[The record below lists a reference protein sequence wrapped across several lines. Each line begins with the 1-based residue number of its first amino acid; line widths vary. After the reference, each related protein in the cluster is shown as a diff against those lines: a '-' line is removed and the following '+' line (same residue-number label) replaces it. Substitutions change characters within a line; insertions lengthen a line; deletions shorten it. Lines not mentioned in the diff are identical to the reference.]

1 MLIVGAGLLRINER
15 TTKKG
20 QIVSNNISRRDFFN
34 GVAIGTGVGLL
45 APADLWAMK
54 PSGVEFVDAK
64 YPPTLTGMRGSHE
77 GSYEVA
83 HALAW
88 EGRKP
93 SSYDALGEHYDLVV
107 VGAGMSGLAAA
118 YYYRKKMGPGARI
131 LILDNHDDF
140 GGHAKRNEFHH
151 DGRMVLSLGGA
162 QNLDHP
168 SSYSEN
174 AGMLMIDLGID
185 DAAIAAMERNT
196 PDDFLLGFKLH
207 ANSVMSMPSAAADHV
222 NVVGNWYKFMHGRGD
237 YAAAVRGLPI
247 AVDEQEKLITFF
259 GGTKDFLDDL
269 SWSEQ
274 YDYINSVS
282 YNRFLVDKVGL
293 ATQTMAMFDGHLL
306 LLNGVSGWQHTVFE
320 AISAGAPGLRA
331 MGWLTNFVDSL
342 AAMMFED
349 IAQIRM
355 FPDGNA
361 SVARLI
367 VQKLIPNVAPEM
379 QGFEDV
385 AVAKF
390 DYGQLDLEAQAT
402 RLRLSSTVV
411 GVRETNDDTVIVEY
425 VRNGKPVYVT
435 ASHCVLAC
443 YNNLI
448 PLLCPEMSEVQKRGL
463 SYGAR
468 SPFVYA
474 NVLVKD
480 GHAFADLG
488 ATFAHCPDD
497 PFQWVSTAP
506 TMTNGGYEPPRSP
519 SDPMAIFMM
528 ASPTPAIQGSSAR
541 DLYRVGRHKIYTT
554 TFAQYEAQIRQQ
566 LQSLLGQ
573 YGFNHETDIQAI
585 TVNRIPHGY
594 AYAYLGLDDPD
605 WEEGQAPHEIGRAQ
619 FGRISIAN
627 TDSQAMPLMDA
638 AFDAAWRAVEEQA
651 PSA

>member
-1 MLIVGAGLLRINER
+1 MS
-15 TTKKG
+15 
-20 QIVSNNISRRDFFN
+20 QNISRRDFLN
-34 GVAIGTGVGLL
+34 GVALGTSVGLL
-45 APADLWAMK
+45 SPIDLWAME
-54 PSGVEFVDAK
+54 SAERGIANTN

-93 SSYDALGEHYDLVV
+93 ANYEALNEHYDLVV

-118 YYYRKKMGPGARI
+118 YYFRKKMGPDARI

-151 DGRMVLSLGGA
+151 EGRMVLSLGGA

-168 SSYSEN
+168 SNYSDN

-185 DAAIAAMERNT
+185 DAAIAAMDVNT
-196 PDDFLLGFKLH
+196 PDNLLLGGKLH
-207 ANSVMSMPSAAADHV
+207 ANVGMSMPGGDGSHV
-222 NVVGNWYKFMHGRGD
+222 NVAGHWYKFMHGRGD
-237 YAAAVRGLPI
+237 YEAAVRALPI
-247 AVDEQEKLITFF
+247 PADEQERLIAFF
-259 GGTKDFLDDL
+259 GGARDFLDDL

-274 YDYINSVS
+274 YDYINTVS
-282 YNRFLVDKVGL
+282 YNRFLIDKVGL
-293 ATQTMAMFDGHLL
+293 SQETIAMFDGHLL
-306 LLNGVSGWQHTVFE
+306 VLNGASGWQHTVLE
-320 AISAGAPGLRA
+320 AMSAGAPGLRS

-342 AAMMFED
+342 AAMMIEG
-349 IAQIRM
+349 IAEIRM

-367 VQKLIPNVAPEM
+367 VQKLIPDVSPGM
-379 QGFEDV
+379 QGVADV

-390 DYGQLDLEAQAT
+390 DYSQLDREAQAT
-402 RLRLSSTVV
+402 RLRLNSTVV
-411 GVRETNDDTVIVEY
+411 GVRETGGDTVLVEY
-425 VRNGKPVYVT
+425 VREGIPVSVT

-448 PLLCPEMSEVQKRGL
+448 PLLCPEMSETQKEGL

-474 NVLVKD
+474 NVLLKN
-480 GHAFADLG
+480 GQAFSNLDV
-488 ATFAHCPDD
+488 TFTHCPHD
-497 PFQWVSTAP
+497 PFQWVSCAP
-506 TMTNGGYEPPRSP
+506 TMTNGGYEPPRGP
-519 SDPMAIFMM
+519 SDPMAVFMM
-528 ASPTPAIQGSSAR
+528 GSPTPAVEGSSAR
-541 DLYRVGRHKIYTT
+541 DLYRVGRHKIYAT

-594 AYAYLGLDDPD
+594 AYAYLGLDDPE
-605 WEEGQAPHEIGRAQ
+605 WEEGKAPHEIGRAR

-627 TDSQAMPLMDA
+627 TDSEATPLMDA
-638 AFDAAWRAVEEQA
+638 AFDAAWRAVEEQTE
-651 PSA
+651 